1 MDDEAKLGNLV
12 RRYVGTI
19 PNVLEGVCG
28 RIVKWEGAT
37 YTNIQT
43 AAYVGLRVE

>member
-1 MDDEAKLGNLV
+1 MDDEAKLGNLYLV

-28 RIVKWEGAT
+28 RIVKLEGAT
-37 YTNIQT
+37 YTYKQQH
-43 AAYVGLRVE
+43 A